1 MEIRESHANR
11 NSRENIDNNGNINKS
26 HLIKKSVIKD
36 MERQLK
42 YRPRLHP
49 EGSTSTY
56 LLIKKLELE
65 KYNPVILY
73 KLQGEKYLIV
83 PQKYKATDEKSEL
96 SAIGIE
102 TKAQHEMFV
111 KHSAKITC
119 TDATHGT
126 NQYVFPLISLV
137 IPDDFGKGCTVG
149 HSISNRSSEEVLTP
163 FLEAIKEK
171 CTKNFEI
178 NALMADDDNSGWN
191 AFKNVFP
198 SVNIKHLLCKWDI
211 VRAW

>member
-83 PQKYKATDEKSEL
+83 PQKYKETDEKSEL

-111 KHSAKITC
+111 KYSAKITC

-126 NQYVFPLISLV
+126 NQYGFPLISLV
-137 IPDDFGKGCTVG
+137 IPDDFGKGYTVG